1 MNRKLIFTLILLC
14 LAVVSISGVSAF
26 WPFDSGSD
34 VTVNGVNF
42 HLPKGFDDVKE
53 NHFDSPNNYEA
64 YTYENDDAHEYIKI
78 CVMDTDLDKQSIYDS
93 LCRKGYGHETVNGKD
108 GVGRISTPGPR
119 YGFFY
124 VENNKYVMVDIPF
137 VYAEE
142 GLQHDELLAQIIK

>member
-1 MNRKLIFTLILLC
+1 MKRKLIFTLIILC
-14 LAVVSISGVSAF
+14 LAVVSISAVSAF

-42 HLPKGFDDVKE
+42 HLPDGFDDVKE
-53 NHFDSPNNYEA
+53 NYLDSPSNYEA
-64 YTYENDDAHEYIKI
+64 YTYENDDAHEYIQI

-93 LCRKGYGHETVNGKD
+93 LCRKGYGYETVNGKD